1 VSKGKYYPK
10 GPKQQKAGGGPQDML
25 KQLQQV
31 QKQMAEAQEQLS
43 EVEVE
48 HSAGGG
54 MVKVVVDGHQNIKS
68 ITIDPQVVDPEDVS
82 MLEDLVLAAV
92 TGALEESQKLASEK
106 MDGLAGGLGLPPG
119 LDLPGF

>member
-1 VSKGKYYPK
+1 
-10 GPKQQKAGGGPQDML
+10 ML
-25 KQLQQV
+25 RQLQQV

-54 MVKVVVDGHQNIKS
+54 MVKVVVDGHQNIRS

-92 TGALEESQKLASEK
+92 TGALEESQRLASEK
-106 MDGLAGGLGLPPG
+106 MGGLAGGLGLPPG
-119 LDLPGF
+119 LDLPGL